1 MIEQVPLLLRKYFQA
16 FIVVDEILVMLVDD
30 EFMRTFLLFLSWLQ
44 AALLPVSEPLGLLL
58 LFFLLRLLLPLV
70 YTSPL
75 LVFPLFLW
83 FFFLFRLLLI
93 DLFLLR
99 LLLIDFFLLGLF
111 SLGFL
116 FAFFGGLSLF
126 GWLLNLCQ
134 LVLEGL

>member
-1 MIEQVPLLLRKYFQA
+1 
-16 FIVVDEILVMLVDD
+16 
-30 EFMRTFLLFLSWLQ
+30 MRTFLLFLSWLQ

-70 YTSPL
+70 YATPL

-83 FFFLFRLLLI
+83 LIFLLGLLFLGFFLLGPFR
-93 DLFLLR
+93 
-99 LLLIDFFLLGLF
+99 LGLF

-116 FAFFGGLSLF
+116 FAFLGGLRLF

-134 LVLEGL
+134 LVLEGLGKACQRDTLQRIVLRRCSFRCSEEGT